1 MSGRG
6 EFIDENADAEHD
18 HQEIEV
24 SRVAFGIERPILEKR
39 LFGSVG
45 HIKHLSAFFDS
56 RSDAEDA
63 VSRLKD
69 ADISKDAIRLV
80 PGYEADGHAQNSASD
95 DHKGIWASLED
106 FFFTDSDRLLYS
118 EGLRHGGFLVSVT
131 TVKEALYETAR
142 EILDDEGSVDLDERA
157 DQWRNEGWNETA
169 STSDA
174 AASTYDRNRSTLGI
188 SNEDTIAA
196 ETSDDTIKVVEENLR
211 VGQREVKNGSVK
223 VRHSA
228 DRPLSDADITEP
240 HDLGRGTQSGG
251 CGIKGR

>member
-1 MSGRG
+1 MACNETRSAYSAASGT
-6 EFIDENADAEHD
+6 
-18 HQEIEV
+18 
-24 SRVAFGIERPILEKR
+24 S
-39 LFGSVG
+39 ST
-45 HIKHLSAFFDS
+45 LSAFFDF

-118 EGLRHGGFLVSVT
+118 EGLRHGGFLISVT

-174 AASTYDRNRSTLGI
+174 AASTYDRNRSTLGT

-196 ETSDDTIKVVEENLR
+196 ETSDDAIKVVEENLR

-223 VRHSA
+223 VRAYTIETPASDKVSSHDEEVTIGRHSA

-251 CGIKGR
+251 CGIRGR